1 METTKPRIYPL
12 IKEASGLGKYKITHE
27 YWTACSEMG
36 NYSPSV
42 HKQVSTAR
50 QAGKQPSKGEMEQL
64 SQVSDESYSGS
75 RLPHQHDTNQKGN
88 KL

>member
-1 METTKPRIYPL
+1 
-12 IKEASGLGKYKITHE
+12 
-27 YWTACSEMG
+27 MG
-36 NYSPSV
+36 NYSLSV
-42 HKQVSTAR
+42 HKQVGTAR
-50 QAGKQPSKGEMEQL
+50 QAGKQPSKGEMEQF